1 MSQTNPSMPSP
12 RAGTAS
18 AEALSATELY
28 KRYGG
33 VHALRGA
40 RLVVRA
46 GEIHALVGAN
56 GSGKS
61 TLLGILSGQKVPDS
75 GTVLLGGEPL
85 SFGRP
90 RESAGA
96 GIAIVTQ
103 ETTLVPRLSVAEN
116 IMLGPVKPRNRFGID
131 WRALHAQADE
141 ALARLGLELDLRREV
156 ERLRPDE
163 RQLVEI
169 ARAVSRSAR
178 LLILDEATSSLTD
191 NEVAKLFV
199 VLRSLRAQGVAI
211 ITVSHRMREIFD
223 VAERVTVLR
232 GGRTIVEGDASD
244 FDADALVEAM
254 TGRAAGT
261 AGVHAPSASS
271 RHALSIHRISSSRVL
286 DNISLDV
293 GEREI
298 VGLAG
303 LMGSGRSELLEVL
316 FGVRKR
322 SAGEILLDD
331 VPLDVRS
338 PQRAIASGLGFV
350 GADRKASGLVM
361 SMSLEENISM
371 VSTGGSARWRPAGR
385 KSERVAATELT
396 QAMGVVAPSLSAA
409 AGSLSGGNQQKVVL
423 AKWMRMNPRVL
434 LLDEPTRGV
443 DVASKLEIYE
453 LLRAARERGVAMLLS
468 SSEIPEL
475 LAVCDRI
482 AVMARGQIRAVL
494 PTTTTSEA
502 EIISHASAIE

>member
-1 MSQTNPSMPSP
+1 MT
-12 RAGTAS
+12 RAAALHAS
-18 AEALSATELY
+18 DVH

-40 RLVVRA
+40 RLLVRA

-61 TLLGILSGQKVPDS
+61 TLLGILSGQQRPDA
-75 GTVLLGGEPL
+75 GTIELGGEPL
-85 SFGRP
+85 TLGRP
-90 RESAGA
+90 RASAEA

-103 ETTLVPRLSVAEN
+103 ETTLVPQLSVAEN
-116 IMLGPVKPRNRFGID
+116 IMLGPVKPRGPLGID
-131 WRALHAQADE
+131 WRGLHEQAE
-141 ALARLGLELDLRREV
+141 GALARLGLELDVRRPV
-156 ERLRPDE
+156 AALRPDE

-178 LLILDEATSSLTD
+178 VLILDEATSSLTD
-191 NEVAKLFV
+191 EEVSSLFDV
-199 VLRSLRAQGVAI
+199 MRSLRDDGVAV
-211 ITVSHRMREIFD
+211 ITVSHRMSEIFA
-223 VAERVTVLR
+223 VADRLTVLR
-232 GGRTIVEGDASD
+232 SGQTVTDGDARD

-254 TGRAAGT
+254 TGRAVAIPE
-261 AGVHAPSASS
+261 AHAPVAASRPALRLRGVSAP
-271 RHALSIHRISSSRVL
+271 RALHDV
-286 DNISLDV
+286 SLEV

-316 FGVRKR
+316 FGTRR
-322 SAGEILLDD
+322 SSGGEIELDGER
-331 VPLDVRS
+331 LRVRS
-338 PQRAIASGLGFV
+338 PQAAIAAGLGLV

-371 VSTGGSARWRPAGR
+371 VSTRGAARWRPAGR
-385 KSERVAATELT
+385 RDERDAAGDLSR
-396 QAMGVVAPSLSAA
+396 AMGVVAPSLKAA

-423 AKWMRMNPRVL
+423 AKWMRMDPRVL

-443 DVASKLEIYE
+443 DVHSKLEIYR
-453 LLRAARERGVAMLLS
+453 LLRDARDRGMTLLVS

-482 AVMARGQIRAVL
+482 AVMARGRVRAVL
-494 PTTTTSEA
+494 PAQTTTEA
-502 EIISHASAIE
+502 EVIAFASAIE